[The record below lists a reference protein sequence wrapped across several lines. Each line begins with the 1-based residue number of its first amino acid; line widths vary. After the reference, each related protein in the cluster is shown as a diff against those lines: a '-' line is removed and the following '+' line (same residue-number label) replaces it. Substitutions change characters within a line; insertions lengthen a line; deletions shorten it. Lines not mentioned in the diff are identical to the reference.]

1 MSKKMTIAEILT
13 EIAENEAYGLSEEHK
28 AFLLE
33 RAEKASRKSSTGER
47 KPTAK
52 QVENA
57 KVAEAVYAEMEPNR
71 DYTVSEMM
79 KVLTAFNS
87 IEGVSASYCNA
98 IVKKLKDSGQVV
110 RNEIKGRAYFTK
122 VEVED

>member
-1 MSKKMTIAEILT
+1 MSKKMTIAET
-13 EIAENEAYGLSEEHK
+13 FAEIVATYDLSDEHK

-33 RAEKASRKSSTGER
+33 RADKASRKSSTGER

-52 QVENA
+52 QVQNA
-57 KVAEAVYAEMEPNR
+57 TVAEQVYAEMEPNR

-98 IVKKLKDSGQVV
+98 IVKKLKDSGKVV
-110 RNEIKGRAYFTK
+110 RTEVKGRAYFRK
-122 VEVED
+122 VG

>member
-1 MSKKMTIAEILT
+1 MSNKKKTIAEILT
-13 EIAENEAYGLSEEHK
+13 EIAENKAYGLSEEHK

-57 KVAEAVYAEMEPNR
+57 KTAEAVYEAMESNR
-71 DYTVSEMM
+71 AYTVSEMI
-79 KVLTAFNS
+79 KVIPAFD
-87 IEGVSASYCNA
+87 GVSASYANA
-98 IVKKLKDSGQVV
+98 IVKKLKDAGRVTRSEV
-110 RNEIKGRAYFTK
+110 KGRAYFTK
-122 VEVED
+122 VE

>member
-33 RAEKASRKSSTGER
+33 RADKASRKSNGER

-52 QVENA
+52 QVHNTE
-57 KVAEAVYAEMEPNR
+57 VAEAVYTEMEPNR
-71 DYTVSEMM
+71 AYTMSEMI
-79 KVLTAFNS
+79 KVIPTFA
-87 IEGVSASYCNA
+87 EMDECSASYANA
-98 IVKKLKDSGQVV
+98 IVKKLKDSGRVV

-122 VEVED
+122 VG

>member
-1 MSKKMTIAEILT
+1 MSKKMTIAET
-13 EIAENEAYGLSEEHK
+13 FAEIVATYDLSEEHK

-33 RAEKASRKSSTGER
+33 RADKASRKSSTGER

-71 DYTVSEMM
+71 AYTVSEMM

-98 IVKKLKDSGQVV
+98 IVKKLKDSGKDA

-122 VEVED
+122 VE

>member
-1 MSKKMTIAEILT
+1 MSKKKTIAET
-13 EIAENEAYGLSEEHK
+13 FAEIVATYDLSEEHK

-33 RAEKASRKSSTGER
+33 RADKASRKSSTGER

-71 DYTVSEMM
+71 AYTVSEMM

-87 IEGVSASYCNA
+87 IEGVSTSYCNA
-98 IVKKLKDSGQVV
+98 IVKKLKDSGKVA

-122 VEVED
+122 VE